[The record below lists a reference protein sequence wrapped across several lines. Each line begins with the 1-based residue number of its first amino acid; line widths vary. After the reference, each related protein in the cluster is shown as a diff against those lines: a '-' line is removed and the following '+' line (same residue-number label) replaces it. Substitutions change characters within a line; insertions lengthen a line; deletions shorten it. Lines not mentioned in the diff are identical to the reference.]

1 MTKGVQGFDRRG
13 SETQQR
19 RLSRQFKRHAWL
31 GPPSDVR
38 SAENPQLARANRS
51 KTIYAG
57 ISSFAAD
64 DSENTRIAIAIRDP
78 TYLLDFVV
86 KNLESE
92 VSTCAEEA
100 TEFVMGT
107 LRPYMEKHLEK
118 IVGIAMPTRVANH
131 CTQLTSRLWAEL
143 DIIPLVLPESRLLDP
158 FTSRGPSERRSWD
171 SRAIDE
177 QAESMARKCVR

>member
-1 MTKGVQGFDRRG
+1 MTTGERGFDRRG

-38 SAENPQLARANRS
+38 GAEPTQLTGTNVP

-57 ISSFAAD
+57 VSNFIS
-64 DSENTRIAIAIRDP
+64 DSNTSTIAIAIRDP
-78 TYLLDFVV
+78 TYLLDFVETKLQSDAASCADAV
-86 KNLESE
+86 TDFI
-92 VSTCAEEA
+92 VSQ
-100 TEFVMGT
+100 
-107 LRPYMEKHLEK
+107 LREYMEKHLEK
-118 IVGIAMPTRVANH
+118 IIAIAMPTRVAH
-131 CTQLTSRLWAEL
+131 SCPHLCPRLWAEL

-158 FTSRGPSERRSWD
+158 FTSRGPSDQRAWD
-171 SRAIDE
+171 SRSIDE